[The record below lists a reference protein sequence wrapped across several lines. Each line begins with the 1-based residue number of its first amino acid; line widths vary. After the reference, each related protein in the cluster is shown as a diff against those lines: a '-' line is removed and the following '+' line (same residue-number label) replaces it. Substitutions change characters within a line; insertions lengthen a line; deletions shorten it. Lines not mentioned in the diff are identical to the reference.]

1 MSTSVADIFE
11 DYVESLQN
19 LPSEIDQNMHEL
31 RSMDEE
37 FQKYREIYTKHR
49 RSYTK
54 LFRSTTN
61 STPNINLVASR
72 LQLEKDYKT
81 AVQKQDQ
88 KIELTKRM
96 YELVSRH
103 IERLDSQVAKSGL
116 NESDWISQRV
126 RKGPSWLD
134 STGHRKRTLS
144 PMDGSIRK
152 RTHHSSRPNPL
163 SGHTAVGELEIDPN
177 EPTYCYCSQVSFGD
191 MIACDGENCEREW
204 FHYACV
210 GLVKPPTGKWFCEDC
225 KAEEDYR
232 QQIKIS

>member
-1 MSTSVADIFE
+1 MNSEAWMKSFKVYWVLLNNMVFEITSYFAIE
-11 DYVESLQN
+11 
-19 LPSEIDQNMHEL
+19 
-31 RSMDEE
+31 
-37 FQKYREIYTKHR
+37 YREIYTKHR

-61 STPNINLVASR
+61 PTPSINLVASR
-72 LQLEKDYKT
+72 LQLEKDYKI

-144 PMDGSIRK
+144 PMDGSMRK
-152 RTHHSSRPNPL
+152 R
-163 SGHTAVGELEIDPN
+163 
-177 EPTYCYCSQVSFGD
+177 
-191 MIACDGENCEREW
+191 
-204 FHYACV
+204 
-210 GLVKPPTGKWFCEDC
+210 
-225 KAEEDYR
+225 
-232 QQIKIS
+232 